1 MVDSGK
7 TVNAITANISIIVS
21 FGNFM
26 SSRTSDGDH
35 KQKFK
40 TSERELQVIFVTFV
54 DYQLFRN
61 HTLAIPLA
69 VRNTAL
75 F

>member
-1 MVDSGK
+1 MVDSGN
-7 TVNAITANISIIVS
+7 TFNAITANISIIVC

-26 SSRTSDGDH
+26 SSRAGDGDH
-35 KQKFK
+35 KQKFN

-54 DYQLFRN
+54 AYQLFRN
-61 HTLAIPLA
+61 HTLAIPLV
-69 VRNTAL
+69 VRIITL